1 MRYLAIIYSG
11 LLLAV
16 AAPCA
21 RAEPA
26 EQPPAPGTLLER
38 AARLQAASQNE
49 LAMVSSGHDALLLRV
64 HLIRQA
70 RRSIDLQTFIWTND
84 EVGSLLMYELI
95 EAARRGVRVRIIA
108 DQMASNKDPDTAA
121 YLATVHTN
129 LQIKHYR
136 PPLERIQ
143 PSTGQLI
150 WAGLWAFHD
159 TNQRMHNKL
168 MLVDG
173 CLFITGGRN
182 IENTYYDHATELN
195 FRDRDVLALGPVAQ
209 AAAESFED
217 FWAYRHAVR
226 SADLKDVAAALARNQ
241 FRRLGGREDFGL
253 GVYFA
258 DLDGQV
264 ATTAGAVQ
272 RIIQRLRPV
281 QQVSFIADQPGKKR
295 GLPLSEQARITRQLR
310 RALESAES
318 SLVMQ
323 TPYLVLS
330 PPARKLFRTMKQK
343 QPNLRIRISS
353 NSFASTD
360 NLLAY
365 SANYRLRGDYVEK
378 LGLEIYEF
386 KPRPADLHQLFPQVT
401 WMEQLAAERTRAGRQ
416 TRAPFLCIH
425 AKSMVVDDRLAFV
438 GTYNLDPRSENLNT
452 EAGLLVEDPA
462 FARELKAE
470 IERDMWPGN
479 SWVIARRA
487 LPLRLE
493 VVNGLVDGLLSW
505 SPLDLW
511 PIQNTSS
518 YDLKPGALEVPPGHP
533 EFHTRYREAGSFPGT
548 EGWLTQKEII
558 TRLYKVVG
566 TPLTP
571 IL

>member
-1 MRYLAIIYSG
+1 MLYRAIICSG

-16 AAPCA
+16 PCA
-21 RAEPA
+21 RADGVVA
-26 EQPPAPGTLLER
+26 DTLLAR
-38 AARLQAASQNE
+38 ADRLQAAGAHSE
-49 LAMVSSGHDALLLRV
+49 LAIVSSGYDALLLRV

-70 RRSIDLQTFIWTND
+70 RHSIDVQTFIWTND
-84 EVGSLLMYELI
+84 EVGSLMMYELI
-95 EAARRGVRVRIIA
+95 QAARRGVRVRIIA
-108 DQMASNKDPDTAA
+108 DQMASDKNPDTAA
-121 YLATVHTN
+121 FLATVHTN

-136 PPLERIQ
+136 PPMARIE
-143 PSTGQLI
+143 PSLGQLL
-150 WAGLWAFHD
+150 WAGLWAFKD

-182 IENTYYDHATELN
+182 IENTYYDFATELN
-195 FRDRDVLALGPVAQ
+195 FRDRDVLALGPVALE
-209 AAAESFED
+209 AAASFED
-217 FWAYRHAVR
+217 FWSYRHSVS
-226 SADLKDVAAALARNQ
+226 SAELKDVASALQRNT
-241 FRRLGGREDFGL
+241 FRRLERREEFGL
-253 GVYFA
+253 GDYFVELDRQA
-258 DLDGQV
+258 DEPAEVDR
-264 ATTAGAVQ
+264 
-272 RIIQRLRPV
+272 RIGHRLRPV
-281 QQVSFIADQPGKKR
+281 EQVRFIADEPGKKR
-295 GLPLSEQARITRQLR
+295 GLPLSEQAKITRQLR
-310 RALESAES
+310 RALESAQT
-318 SLVMQ
+318 SLVLQ

-330 PPARKLFRTMKQK
+330 PPARKLFRDLKKTR
-343 QPNLRIRISS
+343 PSLRIRISS

-386 KPRPADLHQLFPQVT
+386 RPRPAELLPLFPQVT
-401 WMEQLAAERTRAGRQ
+401 WMEELAAARLREGKQ
-416 TRAPFLCIH
+416 TRLPFLCIH

-452 EAGLLVEDPA
+452 EAGLLVEDRA
-462 FARELKAE
+462 FALELKAE
-470 IERDMWPGN
+470 IERDMQPEN

-487 LPLRLE
+487 LPLGLE
-493 VVNGLVDGLLSW
+493 AVNGLVDGLLSK
-505 SPLDLW
+505 SPLDVW

-518 YDLKPGALEVPPGHP
+518 FELKPGATEVPPGHP
-533 EFHTRYREAGSFPGT
+533 DFHAHFREAGSFPGT

-566 TPLTP
+566 APLTP